1 MKNRSA
7 CGDTSIYIEKKL
19 FKDLRNHELST
30 YTENVETYKNISIS
44 SLQLFLAIESFER
57 L

>member
-7 CGDTSIYIEKKL
+7 RDDTSIYIEKSFSKTL
-19 FKDLRNHELST
+19 ETMST